1 MDEQTREAHRRIF
14 EKSLAAFPEPVAEQ
28 ARTEF
33 PGSADCYRLKDDPG
47 HYFLIAFTPPG
58 SFPEHV
64 TAYDESLTAV
74 LLHGTDSTSPGE
86 ILAKIPFTQLVICDC
101 GEWEMPEGIEVVDY
115 DVDTAKAQW
124 N

>member
-14 EKSLAAFPEPVAEQ
+14 EKSLAAFSEPVAEQ
-28 ARTEF
+28 ARMEF
-33 PGSADCYRLKDDPG
+33 PGSADCYCLKDEPG
-47 HYFLIAFTPPG
+47 HYFLIAFAPPG

-74 LLHGTDSTSPGE
+74 LLHGTDSTSPGD

-101 GEWEMPEGIEVVDY
+101 GEWEMPEGIEVIDY
-115 DVDTAKAQW
+115 DVDTAKAKW